1 MIEFYNS
8 SVKQLLNGDCMNILF
23 LEDDD
28 ALADVVYEFLSDN
41 GFNVTLVKS
50 GYEALNIGYEREF
63 DLFLFD
69 VRVPEIDGFTILKRL
84 REQKQTPA
92 IFLTSLNMIKDLEQ
106 GFLVGCQDYIKKPF
120 ELEELLLRVKN
131 AIKSSYKEEK
141 IKISDNL
148 YFDVSLDRLFLD
160 NLEVDL
166 HQKELKV
173 LKLLLKNRKKVV
185 TLEQFYSTVWD
196 YEEVYSN
203 ESLRVYIKNLRKIF
217 GQDMIE
223 NIKGVG
229 YRLKIF
235 L

>member
-1 MIEFYNS
+1 
-8 SVKQLLNGDCMNILF
+8 MNILF